1 MATRRL
7 HILGSEEYYP
17 ATMRFIGWVNVV
29 LICMA
34 VAAVTSLVMQRGFYL
49 SRAVEQILF
58 RIDFAV
64 ILYYLF
70 QFTVKSICARFKLLY
85 LRRHWFEA
93 LLAFLII
100 VELMVMIR
108 LFGFGT
114 LRSYFLNISVTEITE
129 IYIGIA
135 QLLILLT
142 LIAGVIRYNSRI
154 AQLKFHPL
162 QILILSFVVVI
173 FSGSGLLMLPRAT
186 HPGQPIAYIDALF
199 TATSATCI
207 TGLTVV
213 DTGTMFTRFGHIIII
228 CLVQVGG
235 LGIMTVSG
243 FLVMF
248 FGKGIGV
255 RERVM
260 LQEML
265 SVEKLGLIVST
276 IRNIVL
282 LTFGIEAAAALLLM
296 FFWQGEGWSFENL
309 LFVSIFHAISGFCNA
324 GFSTFSDSMCSFSN
338 NAGVLFT
345 LAGVIILGG
354 LGFMV
359 IKDVGEM
366 VVSLLRN
373 RKQPYHLRIQSRM
386 VLVISGWLI
395 VIGTVAFY
403 LLDGI
408 HKKEIDLLN
417 AFFMSVVTRTA
428 GFNSVDFVHFGVPTL
443 LVFMFLMFIGGSPGS
458 TGGGIKTTTFG
469 VLIKSIMTVVTG
481 QNRIILYRRRVP
493 FLVLNRALV
502 VFTFAVS
509 ILSFVVFLLSLT
521 EDAPFI
527 NILFE
532 ATSAFATVGLSCGL
546 SPELS
551 FQGKGIVIVTMLV
564 GRIGTMTLAFAI
576 TSQSDTGSSRVEYPS
591 ESIMVG

>member
-1 MATRRL
+1 
-7 HILGSEEYYP
+7 
-17 ATMRFIGWVNVV
+17 
-29 LICMA
+29 
-34 VAAVTSLVMQRGFYL
+34 
-49 SRAVEQILF
+49 
-58 RIDFAV
+58 
-64 ILYYLF
+64 
-70 QFTVKSICARFKLLY
+70 LL
-85 LRRHWFEA
+85 
-93 LLAFLII
+93 
-100 VELMVMIR
+100 MIR
-108 LFGFGT
+108 LLGFGM
-114 LRSYFLNISVTEITE
+114 LRSYFLNVSVTEITE

-135 QLLILLT
+135 QMLILMT
-142 LIAGVIRYNSRI
+142 LVAGAIRYNSRL

-162 QILILSFVVVI
+162 QMLVLSFIVVI
-173 FSGSGLLMLPRAT
+173 LSGSGLLMLPRAT
-186 HPGQPIAYIDALF
+186 HAGHSIAYIDALF
-199 TATSATCI
+199 TATSATCV

-235 LGIMTVSG
+235 LGIMTISG

-276 IRNIVL
+276 IRNIVVL
-282 LTFGIEAAAALLLM
+282 AFCIEAATAVLLM
-296 FFWQGEGWSFENL
+296 IFWRGEGWSFEHL
-309 LFVSIFHAISGFCNA
+309 LFTSVFHAVSGFCNA
-324 GFSTFSDSMCSFSN
+324 GFSTFSNSMCSFSD

-359 IKDVGEM
+359 IKDVAEM
-366 VVSLLRN
+366 LFSLLR
-373 RKQPYHLRIQSRM
+373 REKRPYHLRIQSRM

-395 VIGTVAFY
+395 VLGTVAFY

-408 HKKEIDLLN
+408 YKDEINFLN
-417 AFFMSVVTRTA
+417 AFFMSVATRTA
-428 GFNSVDFVHFGVPTL
+428 GFNSVDFPHFGVPTL
-443 LVFMFLMFIGGSPGS
+443 LVFMVLMFIGGSPGS

-469 VLIKSIMTVVTG
+469 VLLKSIMTVVTG

-509 ILSFVVFLLSLT
+509 ILLLVVFLLTLT
-521 EDAPFI
+521 EQAPFI

-532 ATSAFATVGLSCGL
+532 STSAFATVGLSCGL
-546 SPELS
+546 CPELS
-551 FQGKGIVIVTMLV
+551 IQGKGIVIVTMLV

-576 TSQSDTGSSRVEYPS
+576 TSQSDIGTSRVEYPS